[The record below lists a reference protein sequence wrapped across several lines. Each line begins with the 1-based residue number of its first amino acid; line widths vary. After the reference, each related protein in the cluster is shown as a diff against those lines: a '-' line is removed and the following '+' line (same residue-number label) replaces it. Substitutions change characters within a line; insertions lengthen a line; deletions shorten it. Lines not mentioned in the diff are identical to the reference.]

1 MLLPRFHGKAIAH
14 HTQLIEQITAEEVDR
29 WPIGEEF
36 ALWPRMRVITM
47 EVTTGA
53 DVQNVGE
60 PRAPAP
66 RQAGAQAP
74 IDTRRTPRQ
83 AILQFAGRY
92 ANWTYETLA
101 THQLSLAS
109 ISVGAARLAEQQAAA
124 ATRADATLA
133 RARIANSGEVLSVS
147 PDLAR
152 DGWWVVVTRERTVG
166 NGEYEGL
173 APGLHVTLVQLAFV
187 GNRWAASQWLPQG

>member
-1 MLLPRFHGKAIAH
+1 MRPRHLA
-14 HTQLIEQITAEEVDR
+14 L
-29 WPIGEEF
+29 F
-36 ALWPRMRVITM
+36 ALAGLVIVLGLAGCSNPYATSRAQG
-47 EVTTGA
+47 EPSSSAG
-53 DVQNVGE
+53 VQSVGE

-74 IDTRRTPRQ
+74 TGIQPTPRQ

-92 ANWTYETLA
+92 ANWTYKTLA
-101 THQLSLAS
+101 EDQLGLAS

-124 ATRADATLA
+124 VTRADTTLA
-133 RARIANSGEVLSVS
+133 RARIANSGEALSVS

-152 DGWWVVVTRERTVG
+152 DRWWVVVTRERTVG

-173 APGLHVTLVQLAFV
+173 AAGFHVTLAQVASV
-187 GNRWAASQWLPQG
+187 DDRWAVSQWLPQS